1 MSVSANGM
9 GSARERVRPIALP
22 ASGML
27 TLMEDAVSVDPMAI
41 MTPGHA
47 AFEGKRDGA
56 DTSAD
61 RKSLGSR

>member
-9 GSARERVRPIALP
+9 GSARERVRPLALP

-27 TLMEDAVSVDPMAI
+27 TLMEDAVSVDPLTI

-47 AFEGKRDGA
+47 VFEGKRDGA
-56 DTSAD
+56 DTSSD